1 MRHTAESSK
10 QRPSLEHPI
19 RKTVKN
25 YMEFYMTP
33 EKHVGY
39 AATWYALSMAPHL
52 GCDAGI
58 KAAKNSADMESPCA
72 RPRGRRFGCSIASVV
87 MGVLRFRKKK
97 VGRGFARF

>member
-1 MRHTAESSK
+1 MCYTAESSK

-39 AATWYALSMAPHL
+39 AATWYARSMMLHL
-52 GCDAGI
+52 VCDPSM
-58 KAAKNSADMESPCA
+58 KDDKCTADM
-72 RPRGRRFGCSIASVV
+72 
-87 MGVLRFRKKK
+87 
-97 VGRGFARF
+97 